1 MLQQEH
7 DIGNINPRQLQQHL
21 QAPKNVDSFIGAD
34 IKKADY
40 EHNAIEKKPL
50 IPATQEE
57 TALGN
62 KPIPPALRPSS
73 LLPNLIIFTIFSS
86 CNRVT
91 ENVFA
96 KTIG

>member
-7 DIGNINPRQLQQHL
+7 DIGNINARQLQQHL
-21 QAPKNVDSFIGAD
+21 QAPKNLDRFIAAD
-34 IKKADY
+34 IKEADY
-40 EHNAIEKKPL
+40 EHNGIEKKPV
-50 IPATQEE
+50 IPPTQEE

-62 KPIPPALRPSS
+62 KPIPPVLRPSP
-73 LLPNLIIFTIFSS
+73 LLPNLIIFAILSQY
-86 CNRVT
+86 NRVT